1 MKKLLFAVFGAVM
14 FLAGCIAGNA
24 GWRTQDAVAA
34 PERPALMIVMG
45 RDYEREALQ
54 AYAAALPPVYEKY
67 GGSYLAIA
75 ADYKVLEGEVG
86 MQSVIV
92 SQWPSLGAAEAF
104 WASPEYAEA
113 RKLREGIGQFD
124 VVAFSALPGT
134 LSVSSE

>member
-1 MKKLLFAVFGAVM
+1 MNKMLFAAFGAAM
-14 FLAGCIAGNA
+14 FLAGCITANV
-24 GWRTQDAVAA
+24 GWGTQDAVAA

-45 RDYEREALQ
+45 KAYEREALQ
-54 AYAAALPPVYEKY
+54 AYAAALPPVYAQY

-75 ADYKVLEGEVG
+75 ADYTVLEGEPD

-92 SQWPSLGAAEAF
+92 SQWPSLGAAQAF

-124 VVAFSALPGT
+124 VVAFSALPGV
-134 LSVSSE
+134 LSAPTE